1 MNSTTKETL
10 MFNKEQFLIIA
21 SMQNA
26 LQEKTVGPDWKEK
39 PLDIGSAIYVEA
51 AEAMNH
57 YGWEWWK
64 KQSPDLAQAS
74 IELVDILHF
83 AFTGLIQNTPA
94 EFAFEMLQNSIDTI
108 PAEMVQ
114 ELDQY
119 AFTDHCKAIGM
130 LGSQGYY
137 GQVIYHVTLAAKIL
151 GFDSDYLFNHYLGK
165 NVLNSFRKANGY
177 KEGTYVK
184 TWFGEED
191 NVHLEHIL
199 ENYASVNVIPTPEQ
213 IEEKLT
219 ASYELVLKMQ
229 KTATQH

>member
-39 PLDIGSAIYVEA
+39 RLDIGSAIYVEA

-94 EFAFEMLQNSIDTI
+94 EFAFEMLQNNIDTV

-119 AFTDHCKAIGM
+119 TFTDHCKVIGM

-137 GQVIYHVTLAAKIL
+137 GQVIYHVTLAAKVL
-151 GFDSDYLFNHYLGK
+151 GFDSDYLFNRYLGK

-184 TWFGEED
+184 FWFGEED
-191 NVHLEHIL
+191 NVHLERIL
-199 ENYASVNVIPTPEQ
+199 RDCNLSGTVPT
-213 IEEKLT
+213 EEHLYKSLEEIYSNAT
-219 ASYELVLKMQ
+219 APLN
-229 KTATQH
+229 